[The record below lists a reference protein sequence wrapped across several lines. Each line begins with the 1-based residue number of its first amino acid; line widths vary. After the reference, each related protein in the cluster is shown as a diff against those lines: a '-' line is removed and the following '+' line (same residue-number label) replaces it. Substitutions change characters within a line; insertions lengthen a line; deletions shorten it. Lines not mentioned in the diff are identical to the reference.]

1 MPDLCKAVNPQTVGL
16 VHVSVQKMTAGIS
29 ARYEKTCVSPLQSS
43 GSPDSWSRPCSC
55 PGTDSRHLC
64 KVGVKGGH
72 GAPIIH
78 DINSSVRDS
87 TSSKVIMTFLRFS
100 QGY

>member
-1 MPDLCKAVNPQTVGL
+1 MSHLCKAVDPQTVGL
-16 VHVSVQKMTAGIS
+16 VHVPVQELIAGIS
-29 ARYEKTCVSPLQSS
+29 ARYEGTYVSPLQSS

-78 DINSSVRDS
+78 DIYSSVRDS
-87 TSSKVIMTFLRFS
+87 S
-100 QGY
+100 